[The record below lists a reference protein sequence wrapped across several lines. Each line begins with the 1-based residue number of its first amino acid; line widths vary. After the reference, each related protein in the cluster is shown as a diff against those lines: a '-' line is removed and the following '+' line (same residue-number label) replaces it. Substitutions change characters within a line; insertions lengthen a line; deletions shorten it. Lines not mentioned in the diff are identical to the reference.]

1 MEAQASR
8 SSAPDEGLGYPGSTV
23 AAAVLA
29 TIFFPVISLI
39 VAVVLLGNQRDSAKR
54 RGLRT
59 WAWGSVGWGVVQILI
74 GIVLFNAGPGGTGVG
89 PINGGEVDRAGP
101 CVGGPEIG
109 ATGKDISGNGTKFV
123 IPCSISGTTIVK
135 FP

>member
-39 VAVVLLGNQRDSAKR
+39 VAVVLLGNQRDPAKR

-59 WAWGSVGWGVVQILI
+59 WAWGSVGWCVVQILI
-74 GIVLFNAGPGGTGVG
+74 GIVLFSAGSGGTGVG